1 MIYKPELGK
10 SMELAKEEVEYALL
24 QRNSRQLADSMAQ
37 LTAELRELKDRKK
50 AFLADINPRI
60 KELEEMIEEENA
72 QWKLLKGSEE
82 GA

>member
-1 MIYKPELGK
+1 MLNTPELGK
-10 SMELAKEEVEYALL
+10 STDLAREAVMDCLL

-37 LTAELRELKDRKK
+37 LTAELKELKDRKK

-72 QWKLLKGSEE
+72 QWKLLKGRE
-82 GA
+82 GGA

>member
-1 MIYKPELGK
+1 MLNTPEVGK
-10 SMELAKEEVEYALL
+10 SMNLAREAVEEVLL
-24 QRNSRQLADSMAQ
+24 QRDSRQLADSMAQ

-60 KELEEMIEEENA
+60 KELEELIEEENA
-72 QWKLLKGSEE
+72 QWKLLKSSEE

>member
-10 SMELAKEEVEYALL
+10 SMDLAKEAVEEVLL

>member
-10 SMELAKEEVEYALL
+10 SMELAKEAVEDVLL

-37 LTAELRELKDRKK
+37 LTAELRELKDKKK

-60 KELEEMIEEENA
+60 KELEELIEEENA
-72 QWKLLKGSEE
+72 QWKLLKSSEE